1 LKIYS
6 CSSDV
11 IGALEKLLIKLSDQ
25 QLFNE
30 TNLQELWKNN
40 RFDHIIRMSIN
51 DHRILVKLFQMLC
64 KERIPSYIPSDIVK
78 ILEQLREDE
87 NDFELS
93 PIITNLDQFLDTLK
107 TIIRRKHIPDNFRS
121 VLANSIDINEEFY
134 IKLDQLKILELFKY
148 EKSIFPKAIELN
160 TINEAVE
167 KIEQFEDNTI
177 YRKKT
182 TVDNYNMSFKRLSS
196 IPSVDKYSVNPKYVN
211 INEKFKKVYGNSL
224 KIISSSEFN
233 HLTSIIEKPQIADEN
248 ISQTVLKVMPYI
260 VQKIKMWG
268 CNALT
273 ADKIS
278 GLICSET
285 NRNESLREN
294 FSTEIRH
301 SFRRKVANTIA
312 SNQKNLQQL
321 KTPKSSLS
329 RIDTIVGIMNSIDS
343 IVAQDMLC
351 IMAKFPMSLPLIIRE
366 VHDDNSFKV
375 FIIY

>member
-1 LKIYS
+1 
-6 CSSDV
+6 
-11 IGALEKLLIKLSDQ
+11 
-25 QLFNE
+25 
-30 TNLQELWKNN
+30 
-40 RFDHIIRMSIN
+40 MSIN